1 MTFSLGRDELGV
13 AILLLSGLA
22 LLLFLLVG
30 IVPSAS
36 IVILGEDL
44 LINLGK
50 HTLLEKSEKI
60 PSSIQRLE
68 NITASVLALLQ
79 EVSLELLKEDKEVLV
94 ISGQGVFTDDSLH
107 GQCVFTRG
115 VESVHLSEDGRV
127 IVTSQFMTVLFN
139 TDS

>member
-1 MTFSLGRDELGV
+1 MFASVDVVSKEE
-13 AILLLSGLA
+13 
-22 LLLFLLVG
+22 
-30 IVPSAS
+30 IVCLRREAS
-36 IVILGEDL
+36 I
-44 LINLGK
+44 
-50 HTLLEKSEKI
+50 LEKSEKI

-107 GQCVFTRG
+107 GQCIFTRG